1 MGTGFFFRDKE
12 DSEAKKRKKEKRP
25 PKEEAL
31 SRMVEDLGETLGDT
45 DDHLDLDLEEE
56 QRLIEKYSRIMKLD
70 K

>member
-1 MGTGFFFRDKE
+1 
-12 DSEAKKRKKEKRP
+12 
-25 PKEEAL
+25 
-31 SRMVEDLGETLGDT
+31 MVEDLGETLGDT